1 MNVLGT
7 DGPPRKVRILALMC
21 VGFVMQAQVMT
32 PLFLISRTLSHSKKT
47 NRVPNMLLDL
57 SFQKLRAHLEKKKKK
72 NPEYDSY
79 NSYGILFLLYDS
91 EIEFP

>member
-32 PLFLISRTLSHSKKT
+32 PLFLISRTLSHSKKHT
-47 NRVPNMLLDL
+47 VYLTCCWILAFKN
-57 SFQKLRAHLEKKKKK
+57 LELTSKKKKK

>member
-32 PLFLISRTLSHSKKT
+32 PLFLISRTLSHSKKQT
-47 NRVPNMLLDL
+47 VYLTCCWILAFKN
-57 SFQKLRAHLEKKKKK
+57 LELTSKKKKK
-72 NPEYDSY
+72 TQNM
-79 NSYGILFLLYDS
+79 IHT
-91 EIEFP
+91 IHMEFYFCYMIQK

>member
-72 NPEYDSY
+72 TQNM
-79 NSYGILFLLYDS
+79 IHTFHM
-91 EIEFP
+91 EFYFCYMIQK

>member
-32 PLFLISRTLSHSKKT
+32 PLFLISRTLSHSKKQT
-47 NRVPNMLLDL
+47 VYLTCCWILAFKN
-57 SFQKLRAHLEKKKKK
+57 LELTSKKKKK
-72 NPEYDSY
+72 PQNM
-79 NSYGILFLLYDS
+79 IHT
-91 EIEFP
+91 IHMEFYFCYMIQK

>member
-32 PLFLISRTLSHSKKT
+32 PLFLISRTLSHSKKQT
-47 NRVPNMLLDL
+47 VYLTCCWILAFKN
-57 SFQKLRAHLEKKKKK
+57 LELTSKKKKK
-72 NPEYDSY
+72 KTQNM
-79 NSYGILFLLYDS
+79 IHT
-91 EIEFP
+91 IHMEFYFCYMIQK

>member
-57 SFQKLRAHLEKKKKK
+57 SFQKLRAHLKTKKQTQ
-72 NPEYDSY
+72 NM
-79 NSYGILFLLYDS
+79 IHT
-91 EIEFP
+91 IHMEFYFCYMIQK

>member
-57 SFQKLRAHLEKKKKK
+57 SFQKLRAHLKKKKK
-72 NPEYDSY
+72 PQNM
-79 NSYGILFLLYDS
+79 IHT
-91 EIEFP
+91 IHMEFYFCYMIQK